1 MDLIARFRTLGNSPS
16 SHMRTFFHQYSED
29 LQVMANLQG
38 KVDREG
44 LLKIRTQIDQM
55 RSQNMR
61 QAALAIWYARV
72 KVSGTMG
79 AGSSASSDRA

>member
-1 MDLIARFRTLGNSPS
+1 MDLSARFRTLGNSPS
-16 SHMRTFFHQYSED
+16 SPMRTFFHQYSED

-44 LLKIRTQIDQM
+44 LLKIRAQIDQM

-61 QAALAIWYARV
+61 QAALEIWNDKVKSSGPISAR
-72 KVSGTMG
+72 
-79 AGSSASSDRA
+79 